1 VQHDRY
7 IQAEQIKE
15 TVMSTRIDP
24 VHPAH
29 AQGRAWE
36 LLNGVKTQMG
46 KVPNVLKTMA
56 QAPALL
62 DGYLALGGALR
73 KGVLAAI
80 VREQIALYVAQSNG
94 CEYCLSAHSLTGK
107 HAGLTPEQI
116 VAARMGEA
124 DDSKA
129 QAVLHLVK
137 NLMER
142 RGDLSDEQ
150 LAAARQAGLS
160 DAELG
165 EVVGNVALNTLTNY
179 LNQLARTEV
188 DFPRVSV
195 KI

>member
-1 VQHDRY
+1 MT
-7 IQAEQIKE
+7 
-15 TVMSTRIDP
+15 TVIDP
-24 VHPAH
+24 VHPWH

-46 KVPNVLKTMA
+46 KVPNALKTMA

-73 KGVLAAI
+73 QGVLAAI
-80 VREQIALYVAQSNG
+80 VREQIALYVAESNG
-94 CEYCLSAHSLTGK
+94 CEYCLSAHSLSGK
-107 HAGLTPEQI
+107 HAGLTPQQI
-116 VAARMGEA
+116 IAARMGEA
-124 DDSKA
+124 DDPKA
-129 QAVLHLVK
+129 QAILQLVK

-150 LAAARQAGLS
+150 VAAARQAGLS

-188 DFPRVSV
+188 DFPKVSV
-195 KI
+195 KV

>member
-1 VQHDRY
+1 
-7 IQAEQIKE
+7 
-15 TVMSTRIDP
+15 MSTRISP

-36 LLNGVKTQMG
+36 LLNGVKTQLG

-56 QAPALL
+56 RAPALL

-73 KGVLAAI
+73 QGVLAAV

-94 CEYCLSAHSLTGK
+94 FEYCLSAHSLAGK
-107 HAGLTPEQI
+107 HAGLAPEQI

-129 QAVLHLVK
+129 QAVLRLVK
-137 NLMER
+137 NVMER

-150 LAAARQAGLS
+150 LGAARQAGLS
-160 DAELG
+160 DAEL
-165 EVVGNVALNTLTNY
+165 
-179 LNQLARTEV
+179 
-188 DFPRVSV
+188 
-195 KI
+195 